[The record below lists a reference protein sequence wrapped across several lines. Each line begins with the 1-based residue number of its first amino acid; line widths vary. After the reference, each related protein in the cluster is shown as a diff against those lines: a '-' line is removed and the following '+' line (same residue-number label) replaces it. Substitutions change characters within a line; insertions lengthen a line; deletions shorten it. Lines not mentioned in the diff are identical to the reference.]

1 MGRVGF
7 IQDKLEIK
15 FLILYVAARL
25 IEPVPFEAMQ
35 ELTMCDDGI
44 DFFDFSECLSNLV
57 ESQHLT
63 LSDDGLY
70 AITEKGLHN
79 GAICESSLPYSVRLR
94 ADPVRH
100 RAAPQ
105 RDLHGHARVQRRR
118 EPAHLEDG
126 TDGSQG
132 GHGQGP
138 RRALPEKSRAALH
151 RRFEHALLRTRR
163 WKITYISICKKE
175 TADGCLFSAC
185 RKSLAEF
192 HIRRREICEIC
203 FLPRHV
209 RGTERSE
216 SFSKKWLCHF
226 FDGIKRDS
234 RSAVSFLLQSS
245 LFSSCVSC
253 SSSSTGMP

>member
-79 GAICESSLPYSVRLR
+79 GAICESSLPYSRTSR
-94 ADPVRH
+94 SSTRSSSAAHRSSPTSR
-100 RAAPQ
+100 RAA
-105 RDLHGHARVQRRR
+105 
-118 EPAHLEDG
+118 
-126 TDGSQG
+126 T
-132 GHGQGP
+132 GP
-138 RRALPEKSRAALH
+138 
-151 RRFEHALLRTRR
+151 TR
-163 WKITYISICKKE
+163 
-175 TADGCLFSAC
+175 
-185 RKSLAEF
+185 
-192 HIRRREICEIC
+192 
-203 FLPRHV
+203 
-209 RGTERSE
+209 
-216 SFSKKWLCHF
+216 
-226 FDGIKRDS
+226 S
-234 RSAVSFLLQSS
+234 RSR
-245 LFSSCVSC
+245 
-253 SSSSTGMP
+253 STTTRASPS

>member
-94 ADPVRH
+94 ADKNITIYN
-100 RAAPQ
+100 Q
-105 RDLHGHARVQRRR
+105 KLK
-118 EPAHLEDG
+118 
-126 TDGSQG
+126 
-132 GHGQGP
+132 
-138 RRALPEKSRAALH
+138 RRAQIKSEIQPRKNGTYTTLAFNDDDDQPLLKMDLMVPKEVMAKDLAERFQKNPEQLYTGV
-151 RRFEHALLRTRR
+151 LNT
-163 WKITYISICKKE
+163 
-175 TADGCLFSAC
+175 LFSEPDEG
-185 RKSLAEF
+185 K
-192 HIRRREICEIC
+192 
-203 FLPRHV
+203 
-209 RGTERSE
+209 
-216 SFSKKWLCHF
+216 
-226 FDGIKRDS
+226 
-234 RSAVSFLLQSS
+234 
-245 LFSSCVSC
+245 
-253 SSSSTGMP
+253 

>member
-94 ADPVRH
+94 ADKNITIFNQKLKR
-100 RAAPQ
+100 RAQIQSDIA
-105 RDLHGHARVQRRR
+105 
-118 EPAHLEDG
+118 
-126 TDGSQG
+126 
-132 GHGQGP
+132 P
-138 RRALPEKSRAALH
+138 RRNGTYTVTLAFNDDESQPILKMELMVPKEVMAKDLAERFQKNPEQLYTGV
-151 RRFEHALLRTRR
+151 LNT
-163 WKITYISICKKE
+163 
-175 TADGCLFSAC
+175 LFSEPDVG
-185 RKSLAEF
+185 K
-192 HIRRREICEIC
+192 
-203 FLPRHV
+203 
-209 RGTERSE
+209 
-216 SFSKKWLCHF
+216 
-226 FDGIKRDS
+226 
-234 RSAVSFLLQSS
+234 
-245 LFSSCVSC
+245 
-253 SSSSTGMP
+253 

>member
-94 ADPVRH
+94 ADKNITIFNQKLKR
-100 RAAPQ
+100 RAQ
-105 RDLHGHARVQRRR
+105 IRSD
-118 EPAHLEDG
+118 PA
-126 TDGSQG
+126 
-132 GHGQGP
+132 P
-138 RRALPEKSRAALH
+138 RRNGTYTVTLAFNDDESQPILKMELMVPKEVMAKDLAERFQKNPEQLYTGV
-151 RRFEHALLRTRR
+151 LNT
-163 WKITYISICKKE
+163 
-175 TADGCLFSAC
+175 LFSEPDEE
-185 RKSLAEF
+185 K
-192 HIRRREICEIC
+192 
-203 FLPRHV
+203 
-209 RGTERSE
+209 
-216 SFSKKWLCHF
+216 
-226 FDGIKRDS
+226 
-234 RSAVSFLLQSS
+234 
-245 LFSSCVSC
+245 
-253 SSSSTGMP
+253 

>member
-25 IEPVPFEAMQ
+25 IEPGPFEAMQ

-94 ADPVRH
+94 ADKNITIFNQKLRSSPTSR
-100 RAAPQ
+100 RAA
-105 RDLHGHARVQRRR
+105 
-118 EPAHLEDG
+118 
-126 TDGSQG
+126 T
-132 GHGQGP
+132 GP
-138 RRALPEKSRAALH
+138 
-151 RRFEHALLRTRR
+151 TR
-163 WKITYISICKKE
+163 
-175 TADGCLFSAC
+175 
-185 RKSLAEF
+185 
-192 HIRRREICEIC
+192 
-203 FLPRHV
+203 
-209 RGTERSE
+209 
-216 SFSKKWLCHF
+216 
-226 FDGIKRDS
+226 S
-234 RSAVSFLLQSS
+234 RSRSTTTRAS
-245 LFSSCVSC
+245 LS
-253 SSSSTGMP
+253 

>member
-94 ADPVRH
+94 ADKNITIYN
-100 RAAPQ
+100 Q
-105 RDLHGHARVQRRR
+105 KLK
-118 EPAHLEDG
+118 
-126 TDGSQG
+126 
-132 GHGQGP
+132 
-138 RRALPEKSRAALH
+138 RRAQIKSDIQPRPNGTFTVTLAFNDDDDQPLLKMDLMVPKEVMARELAERFQKNPEQLYTGV
-151 RRFEHALLRTRR
+151 LNT
-163 WKITYISICKKE
+163 
-175 TADGCLFSAC
+175 LFSEPDEG
-185 RKSLAEF
+185 K
-192 HIRRREICEIC
+192 
-203 FLPRHV
+203 
-209 RGTERSE
+209 
-216 SFSKKWLCHF
+216 
-226 FDGIKRDS
+226 
-234 RSAVSFLLQSS
+234 
-245 LFSSCVSC
+245 
-253 SSSSTGMP
+253 

>member
-63 LSDDGLY
+63 LSADLVKTEHLSLDRHSGLY

-94 ADPVRH
+94 ADKNITIFNQKLKR
-100 RAAPQ
+100 RAQIQSDIA
-105 RDLHGHARVQRRR
+105 
-118 EPAHLEDG
+118 
-126 TDGSQG
+126 
-132 GHGQGP
+132 P
-138 RRALPEKSRAALH
+138 RRNGTYTVTLAFNDDESQPILKMELMVPKEVMAKDLAERFQKNPEQLYTGV
-151 RRFEHALLRTRR
+151 LNT
-163 WKITYISICKKE
+163 
-175 TADGCLFSAC
+175 LFSEPDEE
-185 RKSLAEF
+185 K
-192 HIRRREICEIC
+192 
-203 FLPRHV
+203 
-209 RGTERSE
+209 
-216 SFSKKWLCHF
+216 
-226 FDGIKRDS
+226 
-234 RSAVSFLLQSS
+234 
-245 LFSSCVSC
+245 
-253 SSSSTGMP
+253 

>member
-79 GAICESSLPYSVRLR
+79 GAICESSLPYSVRR
-94 ADPVRH
+94 AQIQSDI
-100 RAAPQ
+100 A
-105 RDLHGHARVQRRR
+105 
-118 EPAHLEDG
+118 
-126 TDGSQG
+126 
-132 GHGQGP
+132 P
-138 RRALPEKSRAALH
+138 RRNGTYTVTLAFNDDESQPILKMELMVPKEVMAKDLAERFQKNPEQLYTGV
-151 RRFEHALLRTRR
+151 LNT
-163 WKITYISICKKE
+163 
-175 TADGCLFSAC
+175 LFSEPDEG
-185 RKSLAEF
+185 K
-192 HIRRREICEIC
+192 
-203 FLPRHV
+203 
-209 RGTERSE
+209 
-216 SFSKKWLCHF
+216 
-226 FDGIKRDS
+226 
-234 RSAVSFLLQSS
+234 
-245 LFSSCVSC
+245 
-253 SSSSTGMP
+253 

>member
-94 ADPVRH
+94 ADKNITIYNQKDI
-100 RAAPQ
+100 A
-105 RDLHGHARVQRRR
+105 
-118 EPAHLEDG
+118 
-126 TDGSQG
+126 
-132 GHGQGP
+132 P
-138 RRALPEKSRAALH
+138 RRNGTYTVTLAFNDDESQPILKMELMVPKEVMAKDLAERFQKNPEQLYTGV
-151 RRFEHALLRTRR
+151 LNT
-163 WKITYISICKKE
+163 
-175 TADGCLFSAC
+175 LFSEPDEG
-185 RKSLAEF
+185 K
-192 HIRRREICEIC
+192 
-203 FLPRHV
+203 
-209 RGTERSE
+209 
-216 SFSKKWLCHF
+216 
-226 FDGIKRDS
+226 
-234 RSAVSFLLQSS
+234 
-245 LFSSCVSC
+245 
-253 SSSSTGMP
+253 